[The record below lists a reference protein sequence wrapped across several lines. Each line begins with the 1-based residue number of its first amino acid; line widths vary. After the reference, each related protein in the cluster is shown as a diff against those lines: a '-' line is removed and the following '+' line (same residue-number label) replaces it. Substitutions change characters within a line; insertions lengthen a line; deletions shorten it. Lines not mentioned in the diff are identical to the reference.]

1 MKAIII
7 ILTTVISTVSFSQS
21 MKLALT
27 GKEWTDVSE
36 YTVKGRQGIL
46 INQKLLFGPY
56 HTTIVDRSWT
66 KGSSMLT
73 GLSKGVP
80 TDEQFQRII
89 TSEKIKKQQ
98 TLFFNLTDSAGNQ
111 GRAYCISQFKSE
123 DFTVGNNPNSVINIF
138 GDVLGVGDSYTNTFY
153 VMIYD
158 VAMKERW
165 ELLLNNAEAQ
175 KSPKEYIGY
184 LAKGKEDYYTIRP
197 LSRVVNKKGKE
208 GTMPFGSAGFEIRN
222 RAGEP
227 VAAVSLIDK
236 GMIYLKA
243 LDAQEQI
250 LLATAC
256 SALLLQE
263 EIGS

>member
-1 MKAIII
+1 M
-7 ILTTVISTVSFSQS
+7 
-21 MKLALT
+21 
-27 GKEWTDVSE
+27 
-36 YTVKGRQGIL
+36 
-46 INQKLLFGPY
+46 
-56 HTTIVDRSWT
+56 
-66 KGSSMLT
+66 
-73 GLSKGVP
+73 
-80 TDEQFQRII
+80 
-89 TSEKIKKQQ
+89 
-98 TLFFNLTDSAGNQ
+98 
-111 GRAYCISQFKSE
+111 
-123 DFTVGNNPNSVINIF
+123 
-138 GDVLGVGDSYTNTFY
+138 
-153 VMIYD
+153 
-158 VAMKERW
+158 
-165 ELLLNNAEAQ
+165 
-175 KSPKEYIGY
+175 GY